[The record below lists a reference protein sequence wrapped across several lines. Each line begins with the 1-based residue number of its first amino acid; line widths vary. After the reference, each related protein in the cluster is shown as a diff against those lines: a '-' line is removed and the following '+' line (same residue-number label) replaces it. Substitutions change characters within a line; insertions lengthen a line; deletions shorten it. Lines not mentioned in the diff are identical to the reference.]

1 MQTDAAGDTESG
13 TDLPDG
19 LWRIEGS
26 AANAFL
32 VRDGD
37 GEDAPLFLVD
47 AGVPGDAD
55 AIRAT
60 ISNAGYGLQ
69 DIDAVLLTHYDY
81 DHVGALASLPELD
94 CPVYAHEPDA
104 SFLDGTDTPGL
115 WPHKALLQRVSGAFL
130 DDPGRPVERVA
141 DGESVG
147 SFRAYHTP
155 GHGPGHLAWISE
167 ARGIAF
173 LGDLVREAGG
183 ELEPSP
189 WYVSYDTDAVEE
201 SVRDLAERAPDFRTA
216 CVGHG
221 DPIVDGGREALAG
234 LSASLSR

>member
-141 DGESVG
+141 DGESGQPAAPPGADRLRRGLPGRGRLPVAVG
-147 SFRAYHTP
+147 ADPPRLVPGVRRKRRRPALPQRESRRAAD
-155 GHGPGHLAWISE
+155 G
-167 ARGIAF
+167 
-173 LGDLVREAGG
+173 
-183 ELEPSP
+183 LE
-189 WYVSYDTDAVEE
+189 
-201 SVRDLAERAPDFRTA
+201 R
-216 CVGHG
+216 
-221 DPIVDGGREALAG
+221 
-234 LSASLSR
+234 